1 MQKPRSPKS
10 IELHRGDLPAGI
22 DFGTAVAVDTEATGL
37 SPVRDRLCLVQ
48 LSAGDGVCHLV
59 QFEKGV
65 YDAPNLNALFE
76 DGAVTKM
83 FHYARFDMMMLRRH
97 LGVVCEPVY
106 CTRTASKLVRTY
118 TQSHGLKHL
127 CRELIGV
134 ELDKEQQSSD
144 WAADTLSEAQLSYAA
159 ADVLYLHA
167 LAEKLDAMLVREGR
181 TDLARACF
189 GFLKT
194 RIELDLSGWE
204 DMDIFAH

>member
-1 MQKPRSPKS
+1 MQKAKS

-22 DFGTAVAVDTEATGL
+22 DFGDAVAIDTEATGL
-37 SPVRDRLCLVQ
+37 SPVRDRLCLIQ

-65 YDAPNLNALFE
+65 YDAPNLKALLE
-76 DGAVTKM
+76 DAAVTKI
-83 FHYARFDMMMLRRH
+83 FHFARFDLMMLRRY

-106 CTRTASKLVRTY
+106 CTRITSMLVRTY

-144 WAADTLSEAQLSYAA
+144 WAADTLSQAQLTYAA

-167 LAEKLDAMLVREGR
+167 LREKLDVMLAREGR
-181 TDLARACF
+181 TGLAQDCF

-194 RIELDLSGWE
+194 RIELDLAGW
-204 DMDIFAH
+204 DSLDIFAH